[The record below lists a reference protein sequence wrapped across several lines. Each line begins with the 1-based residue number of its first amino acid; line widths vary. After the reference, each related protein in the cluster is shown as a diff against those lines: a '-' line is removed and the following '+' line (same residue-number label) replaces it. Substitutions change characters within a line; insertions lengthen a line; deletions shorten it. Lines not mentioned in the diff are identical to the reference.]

1 MDYETMNQKMFE
13 LSESEK
19 RYLHGDSFD
28 GWKNVP
34 TQKLDKHTVY
44 RLPDLDYNLP
54 SHSKHDEIYSLI
66 GSHNL
71 LLKRNSR
78 FNEVPEHVHSY
89 IELNYVYSG
98 NCPQTIHGKEIT
110 LTKNQVLLI
119 DTDCP
124 HSISYLSENDIM
136 ISLMISKEFL
146 KDHLFGQFS

>member
-34 TQKLDKHTVY
+34 TQTLDKHTVY
-44 RLPDLDYNLP
+44 RIPGLDYDLS
-54 SHSKHDEIYSLI
+54 SHSKNDEIYSLI

-98 NCPQTIHGKEIT
+98 NCPQTIHGKKIT

-119 DTDCP
+119 DTD
-124 HSISYLSENDIM
+124 
-136 ISLMISKEFL
+136 
-146 KDHLFGQFS
+146 

>member
-34 TQKLDKHTVY
+34 TQTLDKHTVY
-44 RLPDLDYNLP
+44 RIPGLDYDLSP
-54 SHSKHDEIYSLI
+54 HSKNDEIYSLI

-98 NCPQTIHGKEIT
+98 NCPQTIHGKKIT

-124 HSISYLSENDIM
+124 HSISYLSESDIM

-146 KDHLFGQFS
+146 KDHLFG